1 MPERMHAGEVDID
14 SALVRQLV
22 DSQFPDLRGIDVR
35 HCRTMGTVNAIY
47 RLGADLCARLPRR
60 GDWVGSLTNELDWLD
75 RLRPHLPLRIPEPV
89 AVGSPAFGYPFP
101 WAIYRWLD
109 GDDWTADS
117 VDDGARSA
125 EDLASFISAL
135 RRVDTTGAPESGRA
149 PLSELDDVTRRSIAA
164 TAGLDTV
171 GVTAAWERSVDAPV
185 WDGHPV
191 WRHCDLLPP
200 NLLLREGRI
209 WAVLDFGGAGIGDPA
224 ADVVA
229 AWSVLRPGSRAT
241 FRELLGV
248 DDATWARA
256 RGYALHQ
263 ALLIIPYYA
272 ASNPEF
278 VGVAR
283 ETVRQVLGDMDLGAG
298 R

>member
-14 SALVRQLV
+14 SELVRQLV
-22 DSQFPDLRGIDVR
+22 DSQFTDLRGIDVR

-47 RLGADLCARLPRR
+47 RLGADLYARLPRR

-89 AVGSPAFGYPFP
+89 ATGSPAFGYPFP

-109 GDDWTADS
+109 GHDWTVDS
-117 VDDGARSA
+117 VDDEARSA

-149 PLSELDDVTRRSIAA
+149 PLAELDDVTRRSIAA
-164 TAGLDTV
+164 AAGLDTV
-171 GVTAAWERSVDAPV
+171 GVTAAWERSIEAPV
-185 WDGHPV
+185 WDEHPV

-200 NLLLREGRI
+200 NLLLRGGRI

-229 AWSVLRPGSRAT
+229 AWSVFRQGSRAT
-241 FRELLGV
+241 FRALLGV

-272 ASNPEF
+272 ASNPGF
-278 VGVAR
+278 VAVAR
-283 ETVRQVLGDMDLGAG
+283 ETVQQVLGDMDLGAG